1 MELNYTAQMLKE
13 IHMKLTLTST
23 SFHFYT
29 SLLEP
34 KSLLSFVSASFSYL
48 TYFTPEDFTGNSV
61 PLGAST
67 TVMIYCRFLLL
78 HTYK

>member
-13 IHMKLTLTST
+13 IHAKLTLTNT

-34 KSLLSFVSASFSYL
+34 KSPLSFVSASFSYF

-67 TVMIYCRFLLL
+67 AVMLYCRFLLL